1 MTTITTTYAAPFG
14 AITTYRVIHAI
25 ETAINSLITWNAQ
38 RKTFKM
44 LNALSTQNLED
55 IGLTRADLNNSKLM

>member
-1 MTTITTTYAAPFG
+1 MTTITATYAAPFG

-25 ETAINSLITWNAQ
+25 ETAINSLITWNTH

-55 IGLTRADLNNSKLM
+55 IGLTRADLNNF

>member
-1 MTTITTTYAAPFG
+1 MTTITATYAAPFG

-25 ETAINSLITWNAQ
+25 ETAVNSLIAWNKQ

-44 LNALSTQNLED
+44 LNALSPKTLED
-55 IGLTRADLNNSKLM
+55 LGLSRADLHTYKLM